1 MREETG
7 QKHMTAL
14 AAVTLLAVF
23 AVSILLA
30 LLAGAGAYRR
40 LVDRDAA
47 AFDGRTA
54 AQYIATRVR
63 QNDGGYEWPDETAV
77 TVEDFCGVP
86 CLTLKEWNGGYV
98 SQYVT
103 RLYCYDGS
111 LWELYTAAEVEAGLT
126 DGERVMELDGLELSL
141 EDGLL
146 NAALTLK
153 NGETETVILSLR
165 SGEVG
170 T

>member
-1 MREETG
+1 MREERR
-7 QKHMTAL
+7 QNHITAL

-63 QNDGGYEWPDETAV
+63 QSDGADAV
-77 TVEDFCGVP
+77 AVEDFCGLP
-86 CLTLKEWNGGYV
+86 CLTLKEWNGGDG

-111 LWELYTAAEVEAGLT
+111 LWELYTAADVEAELT
-126 DGERVMELDGLELSL
+126 DGERVLDLAGLELSL

-146 NAALTLK
+146 NADLTLK
-153 NGETETVILSLR
+153 SGETETVYLSLR

-170 T
+170 A